1 MAWNVTVPQASRAA
15 ASPLVFDGATY
26 PMAEV
31 TDYYQTLEVDEN
43 ATPDA
48 IKKAYRKLARAY
60 HPDRNPGDPAAE
72 ERFKG
77 VQEAYE
83 TLSDPARRRAYDRER
98 RYGPSRGRRGDGG
111 NPFGAGGPFGGFE
124 ARGARGAAGFHTE
137 GARTEGFSG
146 ADGFDPLFSFFF
158 SDDART
164 TAPPSDVET
173 ELKLTFDQALRGG
186 RTEVR
191 LPDGETVRLA
201 IPRGV
206 RSGLKVR
213 VRGHGETGA
222 TGDRGDLYVT
232 FRVAPSPRFRREGDN
247 LHLAETVSAVEAML
261 GTTRQITNAYG
272 QTVKVHIPA
281 GTQPGE
287 RLRLRG
293 QGVATE
299 QKTGDLF
306 VEIQVVVPRELTDA
320 QREALETTARE
331 IGLL

>member
-1 MAWNVTVPQASRAA
+1 
-15 ASPLVFDGATY
+15 
-26 PMAEV
+26 MAEV
-31 TDYYQTLEVDEN
+31 TDYYQTLEVDEI

-48 IKKAYRKLARAY
+48 IKKAYRKLARAH
-60 HPDRNPGDPAAE
+60 HPDRNPGDPVAE

-83 TLSDPARRRAYDRER
+83 TLSDPARRRTYDRER
-98 RYGPSRGRRGDGG
+98 RYGPARGPRGGSG
-111 NPFGAGGPFGGFE
+111 QPFGGASPFSGFE
-124 ARGARGAAGFHTE
+124 ARGAPNAGGF
-137 GARTEGFSG
+137 RSEGFSG

-164 TAPPSDVET
+164 AAPPSDVET

-222 TGDRGDLYVT
+222 GGDRGDLYVT
-232 FRVAPSPRFRREGDN
+232 FRVEPSSRFRREGDN
-247 LHLAETVSAVEAML
+247 LHLAETVSAVEAIL
-261 GTTRQITNAYG
+261 GTTRAITNAYG
-272 QTVKVHIPA
+272 QTVKVHIPP

-293 QGVATE
+293 QGVAAD

-306 VEIQVVVPRELTDA
+306 VEIQVVVPRELTEQ
-320 QREALETTARE
+320 QRAALETTARQ